1 MLSYNYLKI
10 ISAKLLVVQNYNIEY
25 ERTLLLFILKVLI
38 EVLLKDFVFSYPSL

>member
-25 ERTLLLFILKVLI
+25 ERTLLLFILKGDFFLVSLGMP
-38 EVLLKDFVFSYPSL
+38 VLL